1 MKQNYGLFHPQ
12 RRHFIRVI
20 FISILLLLAAACESR
35 DERPSMIVTLVVDG
49 QQRAVAEDL
58 PLTVGEILSQEEV
71 ILGPLDE
78 VNPPAFS
85 QIADGM
91 RITVARV
98 TEESTCE
105 EMEVPYPSRTIP
117 NEALAPGETRLAQ
130 PGRSGTEQVCY
141 RITIRDG
148 VRGNP
153 VPISRVPMSEPQ
165 EEIIYVG
172 PSGEL
177 DPVSI
182 TGTLAYISSG
192 NVWAMRNASTSKRAL
207 TNTNDVDGRVLG
219 LSEGGRSLIFTRQS
233 DRADTNIF
241 NQLWLLPDTTLTI
254 DPVPLMPENV
264 LSADWV
270 PGLENTISYST
281 GEVTDVAPGWRANN
295 DLFLMSIDL
304 QTGTPQQVQPLVP
317 ASSFG
322 LYNWWGTN
330 FEWSPDGTELAWVR
344 ADSMGLVDLNTG
356 EFQTLLSYPV
366 FETRQSW
373 SWRASVSFSPDQSLI
388 LTTVHGAPIGNE
400 PPQTSPAFHVA
411 VTATSGIFN
420 ANVAENTGI
429 WSTPQFS
436 PPVINP
442 QTGQQTGRMAY
453 LRARDLSNSINQG
466 AEYDLVV
473 ADRDGSNA
481 RVIFPA
487 AGQPALNSNASITWS
502 PDGTQ
507 VAFIYQG
514 NLWLVDVASSTS
526 HQLTLDGNAS
536 QPIWTR

>member
-1 MKQNYGLFHPQ
+1 MKQFYK
-12 RRHFIRVI
+12 I
-20 FISILLLLAAACESR
+20 FSSQKHNFFRISLAGILLLVVTACDSR
-35 DERPSMIVTLVVDG
+35 EELPSMIVTLIVDG
-49 QQRAVAEDL
+49 QQRAIAEDT
-58 PLTVGEILSQEEV
+58 PITVGEILRQEE
-71 ILGPLDE
+71 ILLGPLDE
-78 VNPPAFS
+78 VNPPQFS

-98 TEESTCE
+98 TEESSCE
-105 EMEVPYPSRTIP
+105 EVEVPYQSRTIP

-148 VRGNP
+148 VPGQP
-153 VPISRVPMSEPQ
+153 IPISRVPMSEPQ
-165 EEIIYVG
+165 AEIIYVG

-177 DPVSI
+177 DPVPI
-182 TGTLAYISSG
+182 TGTLAYISNG
-192 NVWAMRNASTSKRAL
+192 NVWAMRNTSTSKRAL
-207 TNTNDVDGRVLG
+207 TNTNDVDGRVLS
-219 LSEGGRSLIFTRQS
+219 LDEEGRSLIFTRQNTGS
-233 DRADTNIF
+233 DTNIF
-241 NQLWLLPDTTLTI
+241 NQLWLLPDTTLTL
-254 DPVPLMPENV
+254 DPIALMPENV
-264 LSADWV
+264 LAAAWV
-270 PGLENTISYST
+270 PGLDNTVSYST

-295 DLFLMSIDL
+295 DLFLMSIDPL
-304 QTGTPQQVQPLVP
+304 TGTPQQVQPLVP
-317 ASSFG
+317 PSSFG

-330 FEWSPDGTELAWVR
+330 FQWAPDGSQLAWVR

-356 EFQTLLSYPV
+356 DFQTLLSYPV

-373 SWRASVSFSPDQSLI
+373 SWRATVSFSPDQSLI

-411 VTATSGIFN
+411 VTDTSGSFN

-429 WSTPQFS
+429 WSTPQYS
-436 PPVINP
+436 PTITNAN
-442 QTGQQTGRMAY
+442 GQQIGYMAY

-481 RVIFPA
+481 RIIFPA
-487 AGQPALNSNASITWS
+487 ADQQSLNSDASITWS

-507 VAFIYQG
+507 LAFIYQG
-514 NLWLVDVASSTS
+514 NLWLVDVASGAA

>member
-1 MKQNYGLFHPQ
+1 MKQFYRLFQ
-12 RRHFIRVI
+12 AQKQNLLRVSL
-20 FISILLLLAAACESR
+20 FCTLLLVVAACDSR
-35 DERPSMIVTLVVDG
+35 EELPSMIITLVVDG
-49 QQRAVAEDL
+49 QQRAIAEDM
-58 PLTVGEILSQEEV
+58 PITVGEILRQEE
-71 ILGPLDE
+71 ILLGPLDE
-78 VNPPAFS
+78 VNPPQFS

-98 TEESTCE
+98 SEESSCE
-105 EMEVPYPSRTIP
+105 EVEVPYQSRTIP

-130 PGRSGTEQVCY
+130 PGRGGTEQVCY

-148 VRGNP
+148 VRGEP
-153 VPISRVPMSEPQ
+153 VLISRVPMSEPQ

-177 DPVSI
+177 DPVPI

-192 NVWAMRNASTSKRAL
+192 NVWAMRNTSTSKRAL
-207 TNTNDVDGRVLG
+207 TNTNDVDGRVLS
-219 LSEGGRSLIFTRQS
+219 LSDDGRSLIFTRQS
-233 DRADTNIF
+233 NRNDANIF
-241 NQLWLLPDTTLTI
+241 NQLWLLPDTTLTL
-254 DPVPLMPENV
+254 DPIALMPENV
-264 LSADWV
+264 LAADWV
-270 PGLENTISYST
+270 PGLENTVSYST

-295 DLFLMSIDL
+295 DLFIMSIDP
-304 QTGTPQQVQPLVP
+304 QSGTPLQVQPLVP
-317 ASSFG
+317 PSSFG

-330 FEWSPDGTELAWVR
+330 FQWSPDGTALAWVR
-344 ADSMGLVDLNTG
+344 ADSIGLVDLNTG
-356 EFQTLLSYPV
+356 DFQTLLSYPV

-373 SWRASVSFSPDQSLI
+373 SWRATVSFSPDQSLI

-411 VTATSGIFN
+411 VTDVSGSFN

-429 WSTPQFS
+429 WSTPQYS
-436 PPVINP
+436 PILTN
-442 QTGQQTGRMAY
+442 QNGRQVGYMAY

-487 AGQPALNSNASITWS
+487 AGQQALNSNASITWS
-502 PDGTQ
+502 PDGMQ
-507 VAFIYQG
+507 IAFIYQG
-514 NLWLVDVASSTS
+514 NLWLVDVASGAS

>member
-1 MKQNYGLFHPQ
+1 MKQFYDLFLTQ
-12 RRHFIRVI
+12 KQNLLR
-20 FISILLLLAAACESR
+20 ISLISLLLLLITACDSQE
-35 DERPSMIVTLVVDG
+35 ELPSMIVTLLVDG
-49 QQRAVAEDL
+49 QQRAIAEDT
-58 PLTVGEILSQEEV
+58 PITVGEILRQEEIV
-71 ILGPLDE
+71 LGPLDE
-78 VNPPAFS
+78 VNPPQFS
-85 QIADGM
+85 QISDGM

-98 TEESTCE
+98 TEESSCE
-105 EMEVPYPSRTIP
+105 EVEVPYQSRTIP

-148 VRGNP
+148 VREQP

-165 EEIIYVG
+165 AEIIYVG

-177 DPVSI
+177 DPVPI

-192 NVWAMRNASTSKRAL
+192 NVWTMRNTSTSKRAL
-207 TNTNDVDGRVLG
+207 TNTNDVDGRVLS
-219 LSEGGRSLIFTRQS
+219 LSDDGRSLIFTRQNIGDNS
-233 DRADTNIF
+233 NIF
-241 NQLWLLPDTTLTI
+241 NQLWLLPDTTLTL
-254 DPVPLMPENV
+254 DPIALMPENV
-264 LSADWV
+264 LAADWV
-270 PGLENTISYST
+270 PGLENTVSYST

-295 DLFLMSIDL
+295 DLFIMSIDP
-304 QTGTPQQVQPLVP
+304 QTGTPQQVQPLIP
-317 ASSFG
+317 PSSFG
-322 LYNWWGTN
+322 FYNWWGTN
-330 FEWSPDGTELAWVR
+330 FQWSPDGSELAWVR

-356 EFQTLLSYPV
+356 DFQTLLSYPV

-373 SWRASVSFSPDQSLI
+373 SWRATVSFSPDQSLI

-411 VTATSGIFN
+411 VTDTSGSFN

-429 WSTPQFS
+429 WSTPQYS
-436 PPVINP
+436 PAITNAN
-442 QTGQQTGRMAY
+442 GQQTGYMAY
-453 LRARDLSNSINQG
+453 LQARNLSNSINQG

-487 AGQPALNSNASITWS
+487 QGQQALNSNASITWS

-507 VAFIYQG
+507 IAFIYQG
-514 NLWLVDVASSTS
+514 NLWLVDVESGAA